1 MKRIEWF
8 LSVGLALTIFAAANV
23 LLSCESVSKEQ
34 VSQVAQEA
42 VQQGVEIAGEAGL
55 IDKDAADAISGA
67 LAEITPEEEY
77 YIGRAVGANI
87 LTNYSLDM
95 TNPTLISYLNDI
107 CVTLV
112 VNSPKPSLYNGYH
125 VAILDSDEINAF
137 ATSGG
142 HILLTRGLV
151 LSATSEDAL
160 AAVIAHELSHIQ
172 LQHSLK
178 SIKTSRFGNALQ
190 ASADAAGMA
199 LDEKAAVFGSSVDDI
214 TNSITNGYS
223 QTQEFDA
230 DTNALKLL
238 ASAGYSPAALLDM
251 LNSLKETQASHP
263 GIGFD
268 KTHPSPEQRI
278 SNVNRTVNDYQ
289 TPDTREFRQDRFSA
303 LQ

>member
-8 LSVGLALTIFAAANV
+8 LPVGLALTILVAGNV
-23 LLSCESVSKEQ
+23 LFSCESVSSNV
-34 VSQVAQEA
+34 VSQAVKVA
-42 VQQGVEIAGEAGL
+42 GDAGI
-55 IDKDAADAISGA
+55 IDQNAANAISGA

-87 LTNYSLDM
+87 LANYALDKS
-95 TNPTLISYLNDI
+95 NPALISYLNDI

-112 VNSPKPSLYNGYH
+112 INSPKPSLYNGYH

-142 HILLTRGLV
+142 HIFLTRGLV

-190 ASADAAGMA
+190 ASADAAGMPVS
-199 LDEKAAVFGSSVDDI
+199 EKTEIFGSSVNDI
-214 TNSITNGYS
+214 MDSMSNGYS

-230 DTNALKLL
+230 DANALKLL
-238 ASAGYSPAALLDM
+238 DSAGYTPGALLEM
-251 LNSLKETQASHP
+251 LNSLKEGQSSHP

-268 KTHPSPEQRI
+268 KTHPSPDQRI

-303 LQ
+303 LR